1 MVFLFALLRRAPFGL
16 AACGFSFFFMML
28 SYASLAD
35 VPSASTTLTKPTD
48 PILLTIDGAITHT
61 NHADAAQLDLNMLLS
76 LPTHNLRTSTSVTD
90 GIKHFEGVLMRDVL
104 NLVGATGSVVR
115 AQALNHYRI
124 DIPIEDF
131 YNYDVLLALSMDG
144 ERLLPSGK
152 GPLWLV
158 YPRDNWR
165 QLQDIR
171 YDYRWVWQ
179 LHRLTIQ

>member
-1 MVFLFALLRRAPFGL
+1 MVFLFALLRRASIYL
-16 AACGFSFFFMML
+16 IACGFSLFFMVL
-28 SYASLAD
+28 SYAEQTD
-35 VPSASTTLTKPTD
+35 TPSISTVLTKPIS

-61 NHADAAQLDLNMLLS
+61 NSADSAQLDLNLILS
-76 LPTHNLRTSTSVTD
+76 LPLHTLRTSTSVTD
-90 GIKHFEGVLMRDVL
+90 GTQIFEGVLMRDVL
-104 NLVGATGSVVR
+104 ELVGATGTIVK

-131 YNYDVLLALSMDG
+131 YNYDVLLALSMNG
-144 ERLLPSGK
+144 EHLLPSGK
-152 GPLWLV
+152 GPLWIV
-158 YPRDNWR
+158 YPRENWR

>member
-1 MVFLFALLRRAPFGL
+1 MFFLFTLLRRGPVSLIVSGL
-16 AACGFSFFFMML
+16 CLFFLMLPYSSQAGPLSFPI
-28 SYASLAD
+28 
-35 VPSASTTLTKPTD
+35 VLTKPTGSAV
-48 PILLTIDGAITHT
+48 LTIDGAITRT
-61 NHADAAQLDLNMLLS
+61 NSADSAQLDLNLLLS
-76 LPTHNLRTSTSVTD
+76 LPLHTLRTSTSVTD
-90 GIKHFEGVLMRDVL
+90 GTQVFEGVLMRDVL
-104 NLVGATGSVVR
+104 ELVGATGTIVR
-115 AQALNHYRI
+115 AQALNHYSI

-131 YNYDVLLALSMDG
+131 YKYDVLLALSMDG

-152 GPLWLV
+152 GPLWIV